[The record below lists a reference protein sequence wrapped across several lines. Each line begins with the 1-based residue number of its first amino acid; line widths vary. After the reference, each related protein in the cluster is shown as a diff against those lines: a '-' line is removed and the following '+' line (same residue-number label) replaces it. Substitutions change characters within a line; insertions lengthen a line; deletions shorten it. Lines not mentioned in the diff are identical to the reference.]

1 MATLDIIDVD
11 EDKDFHLEPEVKCCF
26 MDVDAQKFS
35 IL

>member
-26 MDVDAQKFS
+26 KDVSVQKFS